1 MRNIMQKMFD
11 YDLEVSDLEKEIFI
25 VKEKIEP
32 IFNFI
37 DVSFQLLEGPFD
49 KAVALLNKKL
59 TKLRN
64 YYDKKATLN
73 MAQSQ
78 DIVDLFRF
86 CARKDRV
93 LSQALHG
100 DFSGFTLE
108 FGTKHTQESEQE
120 MDTTNQEPQPKLME
134 VESQP
139 KREWLCNKKLWV
151 SNFE

>member
-11 YDLEVSDLEKEIFI
+11 YDLEVSNLEKEIFI
-25 VKEKIEP
+25 VREKIEP

-93 LSQALHG
+93 LSQTLHG
-100 DFSGFTLE
+100 DFSGFT
-108 FGTKHTQESEQE
+108 FGVWNRTHTRIGTRNGHYKSR
-120 MDTTNQEPQPKLME
+120 TTT
-134 VESQP
+134 
-139 KREWLCNKKLWV
+139 
-151 SNFE
+151 

>member
-1 MRNIMQKMFD
+1 
-11 YDLEVSDLEKEIFI
+11 
-25 VKEKIEP
+25 
-32 IFNFI
+32 
-37 DVSFQLLEGPFD
+37 
-49 KAVALLNKKL
+49 
-59 TKLRN
+59 
-64 YYDKKATLN
+64 

-108 FGTKHTQESEQE
+108 FGTEHTQESEQE

-139 KREWLCNKKLWV
+139 KIEWLCNKKLWV
-151 SNFE
+151 SDFELILDGLVGMELALSLNL